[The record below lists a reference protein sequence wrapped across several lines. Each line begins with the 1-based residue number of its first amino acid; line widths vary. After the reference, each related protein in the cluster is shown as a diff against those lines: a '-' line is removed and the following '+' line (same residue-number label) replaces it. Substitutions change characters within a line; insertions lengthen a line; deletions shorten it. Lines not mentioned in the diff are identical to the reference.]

1 VQNDNA
7 NITLTMSN
15 NLTDKAL
22 CDVCCLKT
30 DIKKL
35 DKQQHIINYS
45 KNFGNWN
52 TGNTVE
58 QGEL

>member
-1 VQNDNA
+1 
-7 NITLTMSN
+7 MSN